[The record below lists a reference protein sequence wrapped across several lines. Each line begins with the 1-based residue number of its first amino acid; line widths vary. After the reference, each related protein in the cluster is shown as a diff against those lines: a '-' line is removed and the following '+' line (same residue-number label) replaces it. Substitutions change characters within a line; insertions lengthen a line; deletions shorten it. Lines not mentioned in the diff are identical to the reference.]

1 MVRIFWGSLLFHLLI
16 SLSVFGQLNLNLRSN
31 LQYSQTLNDIWGYAN
46 GEDEYALVG
55 TVEGVSIVNIS
66 NPDSVYE
73 VQYIPDANS
82 TWRDIKTWDHYA
94 YAVNETGAGL
104 LIVDLDSLPFSI
116 DTFRW
121 TGAGTPINFTDAH
134 NLFIDENGFC
144 YLVGG
149 NTANGGAKILDLN
162 SNPTNPTLVG
172 VYNLRSVHDVFV
184 RGDTMWSAEI
194 SSGIISVV
202 DVSDKAN
209 PTVMTT
215 FSTPN
220 NFAHNCW
227 LSEDGT
233 TLITTDEVGGA
244 FVTAYDVSDLNSIS
258 ELDRYQSSPGQSV
271 IPHNTFWLNGY
282 AITSYYTDGVT
293 IVDANRPNNLIET
306 GFYDTSPLTGQS
318 FNGCWGVYPFLPS
331 GNILASDQQ
340 TGLFVLTPNYQRAA
354 YLEGLVTDSNTTF
367 PLNGVE
373 VEILGT
379 ATTEFS
385 SITGAFQTGLAHA
398 GTYNIQFSKPGY
410 FSKTINS
417 VSLQQGV
424 VTNLNVQL
432 APISNF
438 ILTGMVTDS
447 AGNGL
452 EGAAVEILNQTFSFS
467 ATTDTNGNFSIPT
480 FFIGSYEFFAGKWGY
495 QTTLQNITVTG
506 PGTHPVAVL
515 AEGYYDDF
523 AVDLGWQASGN
534 ASSGFWVRED
544 PIATAFQGNLV
555 NPGTEVSQF

>member
-184 RGDTMWSAEI
+184 RA
-194 SSGIISVV
+194 
-202 DVSDKAN
+202 
-209 PTVMTT
+209 
-215 FSTPN
+215 
-220 NFAHNCW
+220 
-227 LSEDGT
+227 
-233 TLITTDEVGGA
+233 
-244 FVTAYDVSDLNSIS
+244 
-258 ELDRYQSSPGQSV
+258 
-271 IPHNTFWLNGY
+271 
-282 AITSYYTDGVT
+282 
-293 IVDANRPNNLIET
+293 
-306 GFYDTSPLTGQS
+306 
-318 FNGCWGVYPFLPS
+318 PF
-331 GNILASDQQ
+331 
-340 TGLFVLTPNYQRAA
+340 
-354 YLEGLVTDSNTTF
+354 E
-367 PLNGVE
+367 
-373 VEILGT
+373 
-379 ATTEFS
+379 
-385 SITGAFQTGLAHA
+385 
-398 GTYNIQFSKPGY
+398 
-410 FSKTINS
+410 
-417 VSLQQGV
+417 
-424 VTNLNVQL
+424 
-432 APISNF
+432 
-438 ILTGMVTDS
+438 
-447 AGNGL
+447 
-452 EGAAVEILNQTFSFS
+452 
-467 ATTDTNGNFSIPT
+467 
-480 FFIGSYEFFAGKWGY
+480 
-495 QTTLQNITVTG
+495 
-506 PGTHPVAVL
+506 
-515 AEGYYDDF
+515 
-523 AVDLGWQASGN
+523 
-534 ASSGFWVRED
+534 
-544 PIATAFQGNLV
+544 
-555 NPGTEVSQF
+555 